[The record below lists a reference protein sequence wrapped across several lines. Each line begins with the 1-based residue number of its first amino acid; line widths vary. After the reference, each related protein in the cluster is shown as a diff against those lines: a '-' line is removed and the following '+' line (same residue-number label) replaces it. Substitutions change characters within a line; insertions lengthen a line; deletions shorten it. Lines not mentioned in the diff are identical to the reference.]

1 MGILEN
7 ATHIEAE
14 AGVRYW
20 DDASVNGVQEGEDTP
35 TIPLR
40 KGDAWCPRIRL
51 ADGVVGDW
59 PAGTTAETHY
69 KVCDAGI
76 YWLTDATGARLAKWG
91 GYYVPDDFLCH
102 GDEGF
107 GDYII
112 LSIDAD
118 GRIANYNAPTI
129 DADEWKPS

>member
-1 MGILEN
+1 MSCLEN

-14 AGVRYW
+14 AAVRYW
-20 DDASVNGVQEGEDTP
+20 DDASVNGVQDGEDTP

-40 KGDAWCPRIRL
+40 NGAAWCPRIRL
-51 ADGVVGDW
+51 ADGMVEGW
-59 PAGTTAETHY
+59 PAGTIAEIHY

-76 YWLTDATGARLAKWG
+76 YWLTDAAGARLAKWG

-112 LSIDAD
+112 LSIGGD
-118 GRIANYNAPTI
+118 GRIANYSAPVI
-129 DADEWKPS
+129 DADEWKPA